1 MCQIFHEIG
10 GMIFEMLIFILN
22 NFFMKATR
30 IIAVFL
36 FVVIFQL
43 ACKKSPV
50 APPAPNPCSG
60 PVILPVVNKTATISG
75 QSLGTITVIS
85 PIGSGYTY
93 SIGVAFQAS
102 TNFFNLAAGNY
113 TVTAKDAN
121 ACTSN
126 VAVTI
131 NGYGPKFFAVRT
143 IVNGYCGPC
152 HLNGAI
158 SGGKNF
164 DADVDVV
171 NSWDR
176 IKIRAV
182 DGNPS
187 FMPQN
192 GQLTAPDKQKIVDW
206 VNAGHR
212 ITD

>member
-1 MCQIFHEIG
+1 
-10 GMIFEMLIFILN
+10 
-22 NFFMKATR
+22 MKYFR
-30 IIAVFL
+30 IIPLFL
-36 FVVIFQL
+36 LLIILQW
-43 ACKKSPV
+43 ACKKSP
-50 APPAPNPCSG
+50 APTPAPDPCSG

-85 PIGSGYTY
+85 PVGSGYTY
-93 SIGVAFQAS
+93 SIGTAFQPS

-113 TVTAKDAN
+113 TVTAKNAI

-131 NGYGPKFFAVRT
+131 NGYGPKFYAVRNL
-143 IVNGYCGPC
+143 INGYCGPC

-187 FMPQN
+187 FMPQG
-192 GQLTAPDKQKIVDW
+192 GQLTALDKQKIVDW
-206 VNAGHR
+206 INAGHR